1 MSDIF
6 YTFKAQGTFRSARF
20 AVPDIRYCNL
30 YISQSSISRQISS
43 LENEWDLILF
53 ERNTKTVK
61 LTGQGKMLSETL
73 RELCADWNN
82 ALACAKRSAPEE
94 CSGFRSRHMEEK
106 RLA

>member
-1 MSDIF
+1 MNDLQIRCF
-6 YTFKAQGTFRSARF
+6 LEVAKCLNFTKAAKH
-20 AVPDIRYCNL
+20 L